1 MKKIMSVTFALVLLG
16 SIEAN
21 ALWWRKEIIK
31 CTSISELK
39 ISLGPFEAKIG
50 ESYETTKTI
59 CKAGVNWCFTGFCM

>member
-21 ALWWRKEIIK
+21 AWWWKKQTVK
-31 CTSISELK
+31 CTSSTELK
-39 ISLGPFEAKIG
+39 VTLGPFEVTIG

-59 CKAGVNWCFTGFCM
+59 CKSGENWCTTGFCM